1 MDAASFTHRMKLAG
15 GNTRM
20 EIGLLVIIALI
31 ALAAYWWG
39 NPKHRDQ
46 VFKGLFG
53 SDGKLPQGEQPFE
66 F

>member
-20 EIGLLVIIALI
+20 EAGLLVIIVLV

-39 NPKHRDQ
+39 DPKHREQ

-53 SDGKLPQGEQPFE
+53 ANNELQQHEAGV
-66 F
+66 

>member
-20 EIGLLVIIALI
+20 EIGLLVIIILVAV
-31 ALAAYWWG
+31 AAYWWG
-39 NPKHRDQ
+39 DPLHRGQ

-53 SDGKLPQGEQPFE
+53 SYDELPQSRQPFE
-66 F
+66 C